1 MVSLSWLKDFI
12 VVTETASFSAA
23 ASRRFT
29 SQSALSRRIR
39 QLEDYIGEPLFDRS
53 THKAS
58 LTQAGITF
66 LPYARKT
73 LTLLAEGIENAK
85 LSSDSQL
92 RTLRI
97 ASTHSLSLLFFPEWF
112 RELESEVNASTI
124 QLYTNTAKACV
135 QQFQHREV
143 DFYISYVARTQSAGG
158 WWEGL
163 EGKVIGHDALIP
175 VLNRKQ
181 FHDTHTAQK
190 NSENSFPLLYYSDD
204 SGLGQI
210 LQNSE
215 IFSSQLSKYRP
226 YLSSHN
232 ASVLKN
238 LALSGCGVAWLPM
251 SLIKNDLDD
260 GLLEPLMDP
269 SESIELYIKLYRQK
283 ELRSKAANHL
293 WRLLG

>member
-1 MVSLSWLKDFI
+1 MVNLSWLKDFI
-12 VVTETASFSAA
+12 VVTETSSFSAA

-73 LTLLAEGIENAK
+73 LTLLDDGVENAK
-85 LSSDSQL
+85 LSSDNHL
-92 RTLRI
+92 RTLKI

-124 QLYTNTAKACV
+124 QLYSNTAKACI

-143 DFYISYVARTQSAGG
+143 DFYISYVARTQLSGG
-158 WWEGL
+158 WWDGL
-163 EGKVIGHDALIP
+163 DAKVIGQDALIP
-175 VLNRKQ
+175 VLNRKK
-181 FHDTHTAQK
+181 FHDTHTSQ
-190 NSENSFPLLYYSDD
+190 NYSDNRFPLLAYSDD

-215 IFSSQLSKYRP
+215 LFSSQLSRYKP

-238 LALSGCGVAWLPM
+238 LALNGCGVAWLPV
-251 SLIKNDLDD
+251 SLIRNNLAN
-260 GLLEPLMDP
+260 GSLEQLMDL
-269 SESIELYIKLYRQK
+269 SESIELKIKLYRQK
-283 ELRSKAANHL
+283 ELRSKAAHHL
-293 WRLLG
+293 WRLLE